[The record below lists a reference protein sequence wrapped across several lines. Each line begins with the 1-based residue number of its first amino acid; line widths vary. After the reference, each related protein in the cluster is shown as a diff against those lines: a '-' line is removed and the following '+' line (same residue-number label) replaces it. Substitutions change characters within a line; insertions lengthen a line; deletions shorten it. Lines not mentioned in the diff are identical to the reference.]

1 MNESVR
7 KAADVLSVLADAG
20 RDMSAREISVHT
32 DVPKSTAQRLL
43 QALEESGLVRQDP
56 VSRRYGLGPK
66 TLTLG
71 MAYLDRVDVRAQALP
86 HMMRLRDG
94 LDETIAL
101 AVRAGTSRI
110 YVEQIE
116 ARSGLKVKAELGRPY
131 PLWAG
136 ASGRVLLASL
146 PRDEIIRFAGEVGEA
161 AFTHVD
167 PPSMNGL
174 ITELEKTRKRGY
186 AWAFEETMRGVH
198 TIAAPIR
205 VSSSDVAVLS
215 VSGPSN
221 RFSQSLMESATGP
234 LVESASAISAAMGYP
249 CPPPDP
255 GGPER

>member
-1 MNESVR
+1 M
-7 KAADVLSVLADAG
+7 
-20 RDMSAREISVHT
+20 
-32 DVPKSTAQRLL
+32 
-43 QALEESGLVRQDP
+43 
-56 VSRRYGLGPK
+56 
-66 TLTLG
+66 
-71 MAYLDRVDVRAQALP
+71 
-86 HMMRLRDG
+86 
-94 LDETIAL
+94 
-101 AVRAGTSRI
+101 RAGTSRI

-161 AFTHVD
+161 AFTYVD

-174 ITELEKTRKRGY
+174 IAALDETRKRGY

-205 VSSSDVAVLS
+205 VSLSNVAVLS

-221 RFSQSLMESATGP
+221 RFSASLMEAATAP
-234 LVESASAISAAMGYP
+234 LVESARAISSSMGHP
-249 CPPPDP
+249 DAVPDP
-255 GGPER
+255 GEGARP